1 MEQLEFNL
9 LTFDKEPIS
18 CLHIDSREVPFTL
31 QAYID
36 LFKLSKISL
45 YLCTE
50 TKEDD
55 GDFTDDSFE
64 SDWGGESFINISL
77 LDNPQLQSCN
87 KEHDIQNEDGLIYWL
102 I

>member
-18 CLHIDSREVPFTL
+18 RLHINNREVPFNL

-36 LFKLSKISL
+36 LFKLSKIRL

-50 TKEDD
+50 TQEDD
-55 GDFTDDSFE
+55 GDLTDDSFE
-64 SDWGGESFINISL
+64 SDSGGDRSSRRR
-77 LDNPQLQSCN
+77 
-87 KEHDIQNEDGLIYWL
+87 K
-102 I
+102 